1 VLRSSLVNARW
12 LLAGLFAVTSCFA
25 AANVAETAA
34 PSATPTPSDN
44 RAFLWLRNVDG
55 FNSIDDQHI
64 VLSAGRKQ
72 ALVTTFGPCLGLRD
86 SETIAVDA
94 PLGYLDK
101 SGLGEIVYRRGFHDR
116 GRCPIDRIVAVD
128 SLAQAREIVAKE
140 KADKQSGG
148 PSR

>member
-1 VLRSSLVNARW
+1 VLRSFVVNARW
-12 LLAGLFAVTSCFA
+12 LLAGLLAMTPCLG
-25 AANVAETAA
+25 AANAADTAS

-55 FNSIDDQHI
+55 FNSIDDQHV

-72 ALVTTFGPCLGLRD
+72 ALVTTFGPCFGLRD

-101 SGLGEIVYRRGFHDR
+101 SGLGQIIYRRGLHDR

-140 KADKQSGG
+140 KADKQSN
-148 PSR
+148 PAP